1 MQDGCNNFCSY
12 CIVPYARGRSRS
24 RRLES
29 IINEI
34 QEVMKQGKKEI
45 VITGIHIASYKQMS
59 EVGSQKS
66 EIVLIDLL
74 EEIDKIE
81 GLEKFE
87 LGSLEPTL
95 ITEEFVERLKRL
107 EKLRNH
113 FHLSLQSG
121 CDKILKSM
129 NRKYTTSEF
138 EKATKLLRD
147 NLTDVVLTTDII
159 VGFPGE
165 TDEDFEETYM
175 FLKKINFNDMHVFKF
190 SPRKGTPAAKMQE
203 QVDERIKEER
213 SKRLIESSN

>member
-1 MQDGCNNFCSY
+1 
-12 CIVPYARGRSRS
+12 
-24 RRLES
+24 
-29 IINEI
+29 
-34 QEVMKQGKKEI
+34 MKQGKKEI